1 MLVDCGTCTVRGLA
15 CGDCVITA
23 LLGAPETGI
32 ELDNAQ
38 QAALGVLAD
47 HGLVAPLRMVPR
59 QAAAS

>member
-1 MLVDCGTCTVRGLA
+1 MLVDCGTCAVRGLA

-23 LLGAPETGI
+23 LLGAPPTGV
-32 ELDNAQ
+32 ELDSVE

-47 HGLVAPLRMVPR
+47 HGLVAPLRLVPR